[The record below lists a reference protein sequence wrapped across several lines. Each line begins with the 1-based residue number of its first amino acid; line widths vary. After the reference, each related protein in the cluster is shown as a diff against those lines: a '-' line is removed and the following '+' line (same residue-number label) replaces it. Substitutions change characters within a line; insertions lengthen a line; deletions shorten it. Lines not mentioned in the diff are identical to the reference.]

1 VDGLAS
7 QDLAALEDR
16 LRLVLNGVSGK
27 LRGSDALALAGFAAR
42 SPRRAR
48 VVGLVLREL
57 GWDRVRFRFD
67 GELSYGYER
76 GSYLEREAVIVVER
90 GNDGTYVVRRREA

>member
-7 QDLAALEDR
+7 HDLAVLEDR
-16 LRLVLNGVSGK
+16 LRTALDGVSGK
-27 LRGSDALALAGFAAR
+27 LRGIDALALAGFDAR

-48 VVGLVLREL
+48 VVGMVLRAL

-67 GELSYGYER
+67 GALLYGYER
-76 GSYLEREAVIVVER
+76 GSYLEREAVIVVDR
-90 GNDGTYVVRRREA
+90 GEDGHSAVRR